1 MNCSF
6 LFHYFRYMLANKKKP
21 IILFDGVCNL
31 CNNSVKFILRHD
43 KKEYFLFASLQ
54 SDASKNLLLHYN
66 YKNNDLKSIIVIDQ
80 DRLYEKSAAV
90 LIICKYLGMPWSLF
104 RVFRVLP
111 KKWLDYLY
119 DFVAKN
125 RYKWFG
131 KKETCTMMLPTYK
144 NRFIQ

>member
-1 MNCSF
+1 
-6 LFHYFRYMLANKKKP
+6 MLPNKKQP

-66 YKNNDLKSIIVIDQ
+66 FKNNDFKSIMVIDQ
-80 DRLYEKSAAV
+80 DRIYEKSEAV
-90 LIICKYLGMPWSLF
+90 LIICKNLGLPWNLLG
-104 RVFRVLP
+104 VFRILP
-111 KKWLDYLY
+111 KRWLDFLY

-131 KKETCTMMLPTYK
+131 KKEFCTMTDPTNK

>member
-1 MNCSF
+1 MICSF
-6 LFHYFRYMLANKKKP
+6 LFHYFSDMLPNKKQP

-43 KKEYFLFASLQ
+43 KKEYFFFASLQ

-66 YKNNDLKSIIVIDQ
+66 FKNNDLKSIIVIDQ
-80 DRLYEKSAAV
+80 DRVYEKSEAI
-90 LIICKYLGMPWSLF
+90 LIICKNLGMPWALLG
-104 RVFRVLP
+104 VFRVLP
-111 KKWLDYLY
+111 KRWLDLLY

-131 KKETCTMMLPTYK
+131 KKECCTMTDPAKK